1 MPAQAIIASA
11 IVTGVIAIFPIALAY
26 GQRQTT
32 AYHREHPEN

>member
-11 IVTGVIAIFPIALAY
+11 IVTGVIAIFTIALAY